1 MIDTFLKI
9 ITIILLL
16 GIPSTTD
23 NNGNAC
29 LQQYNTR
36 AYTSEI
42 FGNAGVITGS
52 VIVVII
58 ILLLAAGV
66 ALIVIF
72 WLL

>member
-58 ILLLAAGV
+58 ILLAAGV